1 MITVDEVNAVLSL
14 RDPLRKDNGK
24 LDDALIFSLKKD
36 MATVVGRSD
45 FASSLIYY
53 SRLRPTRSTGTI
65 KGAVPLNDRWWYAEK
80 PLSPDVVVDLD
91 LQPVRL
97 ALGRF
102 VFDASRMIDTPVELT
117 REAMPDEGFDVEA
130 LFFSPSKKWQMSRFK
145 DGLGP
150 VGHQEGDS
158 PERLIE
164 HAIYSLKFRY
174 WSPGSVDLIMERM
187 DGFERKNPTQKQRSH
202 GVLTVEAVNKVLA
215 LPSWR
220 GQKKIDWDKVDHVD
234 WAYLE
239 AFGKTKEF
247 RYVSRK
253 PVYAPGMI
261 VATQY
266 GPEWFYGAKE
276 PLPPSEILRLHLQPI
291 GIALAHF
298 VLDASKAMRKP
309 IELAKRQELKR
320 GDHVHTL
327 FRNPSGKWQLS
338 YFEVGEGPV
347 GHRESD
353 DPIDLVH
360 ETLRQ
365 GYVHWIEGAVDMAS
379 ESRSNPSDR
388 KKIAEVVRELRSEK
402 RGRELSSKSSK
413 IGRAL
418 LIKLAPTLRGAEYVV
433 VSHCVVGGRTE
444 YAFFPST
451 REGRWPD
458 RMLELATVRDAP
470 SLSAALRQLGYV
482 LRER

>member
-1 MITVDEVNAVLSL
+1 MTSVDEVNTVLSL

-24 LDDALIFSLKKD
+24 LDDALLFSLKKD
-36 MATVVGRSD
+36 LATAVGRTD

-53 SRLRPTRSTGTI
+53 SRLRPTRSTGAI
-65 KGAVPLNDRWWYAEK
+65 KGAVPLNDRWWYADK
-80 PLSPDVVVDLD
+80 PLSPDVVVNLD

-102 VFDASRMIDTPVELT
+102 VLDASRMLEIPVELT
-117 REAMPDEGFDVEA
+117 REAMPDEGFEVEA

-164 HAIYSLKFRY
+164 HVIYSLNFRH
-174 WSPGSVDLIMERM
+174 WSPGSVDLIAERM
-187 DGFERKNPTQKQRSH
+187 DGFARKNPTQKQRSRDA
-202 GVLTVEAVNKVLA
+202 LTVEAVNRVLA

-220 GQKKIDWDKVDHVD
+220 GPKKIDWDKVDHVD

-253 PVYAPGMI
+253 PVY
-261 VATQY
+261 V
-266 GPEWFYGAKE
+266 
-276 PLPPSEILRLHLQPI
+276 S
-291 GIALAHF
+291 
-298 VLDASKAMRKP
+298 
-309 IELAKRQELKR
+309 
-320 GDHVHTL
+320 HTL

-365 GYVHWIEGAVDMAS
+365 GYVHWIEGGVDMAS